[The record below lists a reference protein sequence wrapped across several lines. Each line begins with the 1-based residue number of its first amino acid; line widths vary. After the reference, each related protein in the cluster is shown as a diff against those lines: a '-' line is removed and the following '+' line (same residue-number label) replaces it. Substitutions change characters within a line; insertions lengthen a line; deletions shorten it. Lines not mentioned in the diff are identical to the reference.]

1 MTALYNICKSLQKL
15 TLRSFADYSVN
26 GAENIPPYGPLII
39 VSNHMSNIDPSILSA
54 SLNRRLK
61 FLAKNS
67 IFVGFPISQILYAY
81 GAHPIDREKADLRA
95 IRWAKFQL
103 ARDAAM
109 VIFPEGTRNNGQL
122 IKAKEGAVRLI
133 QMTESTVL
141 PVGITGTEHFKS
153 VLRVVNPKGK
163 IRVNIGTPFSLPPLD
178 GTISNDVMTSM
189 TTMIM
194 ERIAYLLPTE
204 YRGYYSLSRAAPVRE
219 EPTE

>member
-1 MTALYNICKSLQKL
+1 MPIVPIIEFVIAKVFEVNEYRVNKKRKNIFFILI
-15 TLRSFADYSVN
+15 TIYRRSCYSPERQN
-26 GAENIPPYGPLII
+26 RYFKHYGVIWF
-39 VSNHMSNIDPSILSA
+39 N
-54 SLNRRLK
+54 
-61 FLAKNS
+61 
-67 IFVGFPISQILYAY
+67 IFVFIKSSVEFNTSRQTVIYVLINQIIKFCTFGSEIFLCLESQ
-81 GAHPIDREKADLRA
+81 
-95 IRWAKFQL
+95 
-103 ARDAAM
+103 
-109 VIFPEGTRNNGQL
+109 
-122 IKAKEGAVRLI
+122 AVRLI